1 MDPTCHKISV
11 LRVLSLSS
19 PKCDNVVTNV
29 TIGNRTR
36 PQYPNSPPDKMY
48 AMDDKSGSDSRY
60 QTELKPMFPYPP
72 HTAQAGGQS
81 RISSLWAYLCQ
92 GFVQRLERTTGDS
105 RGSILLETVVAVVI
119 FALIGAATMVGIQTA
134 TLTGERVEDKSIA
147 ENLARNQM
155 EHVFSQAYK
164 APPLD
169 YDSIADIPGNTFS
182 VPSDFTVTA
191 VAVERPGTVGTDIET
206 VKVTVSRNGQEI
218 LVLETIRGRN

>member
-1 MDPTCHKISV
+1 MDQTCNKISV

-19 PKCDNVVTNV
+19 PKWDNVVTNV
-29 TIGNRTR
+29 TTGNRTR

-48 AMDDKSGSDSRY
+48 AMEYTTGSDSRY

-72 HTAQAGGQS
+72 HTASAGGQS
-81 RISSLWAYLCQ
+81 RIGSLWAYLHQ

-155 EHVFSQAYK
+155 EYVFNQTYK

-169 YDSIADIPGNTFS
+169 YDSIADVPGNTFS

-191 VAVERPGTVGTDIET
+191 VAVVRAGTVGTDVET
-206 VKVTVSRNGQEI
+206 VKVTISRNGQEI